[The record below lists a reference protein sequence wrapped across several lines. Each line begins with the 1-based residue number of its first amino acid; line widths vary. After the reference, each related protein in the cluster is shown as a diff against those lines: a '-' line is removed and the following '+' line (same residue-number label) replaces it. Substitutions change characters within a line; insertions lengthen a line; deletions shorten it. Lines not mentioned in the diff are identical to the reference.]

1 VLRKGGAVDVLIDNL
16 PTLLR
21 GFRETI
27 ELSAVAAVVALIL
40 GTLLAAM
47 RVSPVPTLRWAGAFY
62 VNTIRNTPLTLV
74 YAFMAFAVPRLDFQ
88 IGPFRAAV
96 LALGLY
102 TAAFVCEAVRSGVNA
117 VPVGQA
123 EAARAIG
130 LTFTG
135 TLRQVVLPQAFRSVI
150 PPLGSIFIALVKNS
164 AIAEFFAVA
173 EATKVFD
180 DLVRD
185 NPQDLYWLFAGVAG
199 GYVILVLIISAFFRL
214 LETRLVVLR

>member
-1 VLRKGGAVDVLIDNL
+1 LDVLLDNL
-16 PTLLR
+16 PALLR
-21 GFRETI
+21 GFRETVQ
-27 ELSAVAAVVALIL
+27 LSAVAAVLALVL
-40 GTLLAAM
+40 GVLLAAI
-47 RVSPVPTLRWAGAFY
+47 RVSPVPTLRWAGAWY

-88 IGPFRAAV
+88 LGPFRAAV

-135 TLRQVVLPQAFRSVI
+135 TLSQVVLPQAIRSVI
-150 PPLGSIFIALVKNS
+150 PPLGSILIALLKNS
-164 AIAEFFAVA
+164 AIAEFFAVP

-185 NPQDLYWLFAGVAG
+185 NPDSLYWVFAGVAL
-199 GYVILVLIISAFFRL
+199 GYVILVLLISAVFRF

>member
-1 VLRKGGAVDVLIDNL
+1 
-16 PTLLR
+16 
-21 GFRETI
+21 
-27 ELSAVAAVVALIL
+27 
-40 GTLLAAM
+40 
-47 RVSPVPTLRWAGAFY
+47 
-62 VNTIRNTPLTLV
+62 
-74 YAFMAFAVPRLDFQ
+74 MAFAVPRLDFQ
-88 IGPFRAAV
+88 VGPFRAAA

-135 TLRQVVLPQAFRSVI
+135 TLRHVVLPQAFRSVI

-164 AIAEFFAVA
+164 AIAEFFAVP

-185 NPQDLYWLFAGVAG
+185 NPEALYALFAGVAA
-199 GYVILVLIISAFFRL
+199 GYVLLVLAISGAFRL
-214 LETRLVVLR
+214 LEARLVVLR

>member
-1 VLRKGGAVDVLIDNL
+1 
-16 PTLLR
+16 
-21 GFRETI
+21 
-27 ELSAVAAVVALIL
+27 
-40 GTLLAAM
+40 
-47 RVSPVPTLRWAGAFY
+47 
-62 VNTIRNTPLTLV
+62 
-74 YAFMAFAVPRLDFQ
+74 VPRLDFQ
-88 IGPFRAAV
+88 VGPFRAAV

-102 TAAFVCEAVRSGVNA
+102 TAAFVCEAIRSGVNA

-123 EAARAIG
+123 EAARALG
-130 LTFTG
+130 LTFAG
-135 TLRQVVLPQAFRSVI
+135 TLRYVVLAQAFRSVI

-185 NPQDLYWLFAGVAG
+185 NPDALYWLFAGVAL
-199 GYVILVLIISAFFRL
+199 GYVVLVLLISTVFRF

>member
-1 VLRKGGAVDVLIDNL
+1 VDVLIDNL
-16 PTLLR
+16 PALLR
-21 GFRETI
+21 GFRVTVQ
-27 ELSAVAAVVALIL
+27 LSAVAALVALVL
-40 GTLLAAM
+40 GTLLAAI

-62 VNTIRNTPLTLV
+62 VNTVRNTPLTLV

-88 IGPFRAAV
+88 VGPFRAAV

-102 TAAFVCEAVRSGVNA
+102 TAAFICEAIRSGVNA

-123 EAARAIG
+123 EAARALG

-135 TLRQVVLPQAFRSVI
+135 TLRYVVLAQAFRSVI

-164 AIAEFFAVA
+164 AIAEFFAVP

-185 NPQDLYWLFAGVAG
+185 NPDALYWLFAGVAL
-199 GYVILVLIISAFFRL
+199 GYVMLVLLISAGFHA

>member
-1 VLRKGGAVDVLIDNL
+1 MDVLIDNL
-16 PTLLR
+16 PALLR
-21 GFRETI
+21 GFWQTI
-27 ELSAVAAVVALIL
+27 QLSAVAAVVALVL

-62 VNTIRNTPLTLV
+62 VNILRNTPLTLV

-102 TAAFVCEAVRSGVNA
+102 SAAFVCEAVRSGVNA

-130 LTFTG
+130 LTFSG

-164 AIAEFFAVA
+164 AIAEFFAVP

-185 NPQDLYWLFAGVAG
+185 NPQALYWMFAGVAA
-199 GYVILVLIISAFFRL
+199 GYVILVLAISAVFRV
-214 LETRLVVLR
+214 LEARLVVLR

>member
-1 VLRKGGAVDVLIDNL
+1 MDVLIDNL
-16 PTLLR
+16 PALLR
-21 GFRETI
+21 GFRETV
-27 ELSAVAAVVALIL
+27 ELSAVAAVLALVL
-40 GTLLAAM
+40 GTVLAAI
-47 RVSPVPTLRWAGAFY
+47 RVSPVPTLRWAGTLY

-74 YAFMAFAVPRLDFQ
+74 FMFMAFAVPRLDFQ
-88 IGPFRAAV
+88 LGPFRAAV

-102 TAAFVCEAVRSGVNA
+102 TAAFVCEAIRSGVNA

-130 LTFTG
+130 LTFAG

-150 PPLGSIFIALVKNS
+150 PPLGSIFIALLKNS

-185 NPQDLYWLFAGVAG
+185 NPQALYWVFAGVAL
-199 GYVILVLIISAFFRL
+199 GYVILVLLISAVFRV
-214 LETRLVVLR
+214 LEKRLVVLR

>member
-1 VLRKGGAVDVLIDNL
+1 MDVLLDNL
-16 PTLLR
+16 PALLR
-21 GFRETI
+21 GFRETV
-27 ELSAVAAVVALIL
+27 ELSAVAAVVALVL
-40 GTLLAAM
+40 GTVLAAI
-47 RVSPVPTLRWAGAFY
+47 RVSPVPTLRWAGTVY
-62 VNTIRNTPLTLV
+62 VNTVRNTPLTLV

-88 IGPFRAAV
+88 LGPFRAAV

-102 TAAFVCEAVRSGVNA
+102 TAAFVCEAIRSGVNA

-135 TLRQVVLPQAFRSVI
+135 TLRHVVLAQAFRSVI

-185 NPQDLYWLFAGVAG
+185 NPQSLYWLFAGVAG
-199 GYVILVLIISAFFRL
+199 GYVILVLLISAVFRF
-214 LETRLVVLR
+214 LEKRLVVLR